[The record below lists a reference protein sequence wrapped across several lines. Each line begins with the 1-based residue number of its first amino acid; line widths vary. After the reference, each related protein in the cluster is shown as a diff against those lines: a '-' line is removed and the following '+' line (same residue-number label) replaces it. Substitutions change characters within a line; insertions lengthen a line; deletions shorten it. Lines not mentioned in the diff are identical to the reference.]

1 MIKVKLLSFTKEA
14 KKILYASARQCYSK
28 ESAYRIYKKERVPP
42 KKLEKFIAH
51 LIEKRHLSPLE
62 HINFTFSIEGISR
75 VCTHQLVRH
84 RIASYSQ
91 QSQRYVDLEDF
102 RIIIPPLIEKN
113 KKAKKIFLQT
123 IDYLRKQ
130 YKLLKEILTK
140 DKELTKEE
148 INQDIRFL
156 LPQATETKIVV
167 TMNARQLLHF
177 FSERLCL
184 RAQWEIRNLANLI
197 LKECRKVLPE
207 VFNFAGP
214 KCKVLKYCP
223 EKNTKCPLYPKS

>member
-1 MIKVKLLSFTKEA
+1 MIKVKLLAYS
-14 KKILYASARQCYSK
+14 KKAEKIIYSAARQCYSK
-28 ESAYRIYKKERVPP
+28 ESSYKIYKSKIDKEKIKR
-42 KKLEKFIAH
+42 FIAH

-62 HINFTFSIEGISR
+62 HVSFTFLIEGISR

-102 RIIIPPLIEKN
+102 EIIIPPLIEKN
-113 KKAKKIFLQT
+113 KEAKKVFLQT

-140 DKELTKEE
+140 DKKLTKEE

-184 RAQWEIRNLANLI
+184 RAQWEIRNLATLM
-197 LKECRKVLPE
+197 LKECRRVLPE

-223 EKNTKCPLYPKS
+223 EKNTKCPLYPKP

>member
-1 MIKVKLLSFTKEA
+1 MIKVKLLA
-14 KKILYASARQCYSK
+14 YPKKAEKIIYSAARQCYSK
-28 ESAYRIYKKERVPP
+28 ESSYKIYKSKIDKEKIKR
-42 KKLEKFIAH
+42 FIAH

-62 HINFTFSIEGISR
+62 HVSFTFLIEGISR

-102 RIIIPPLIEKN
+102 KIIIPPLIEKN
-113 KKAKKIFLQT
+113 KEAKKIFLQT

-140 DKELTKEE
+140 DKKLTKEE

-184 RAQWEIRNLANLI
+184 RAQWEIRNLANLM
-197 LKECRKVLPE
+197 LKECRRVLPE

-214 KCKVLKYCP
+214 KCKILKYCP